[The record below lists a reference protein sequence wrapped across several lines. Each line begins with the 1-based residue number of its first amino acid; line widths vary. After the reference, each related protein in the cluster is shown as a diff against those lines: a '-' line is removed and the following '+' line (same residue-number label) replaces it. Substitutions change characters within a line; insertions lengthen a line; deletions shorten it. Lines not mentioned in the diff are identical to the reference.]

1 MIRFPVTTLLAETS
15 EYDLLVFHLSS
26 DDHYLTIQRRADLK
40 PSRFG
45 DIRFE
50 CDGQMWSGY
59 DVIRH
64 IDASPDRLRIALD
77 PEKATKFEGRCQ
89 YDVALDIAAEDKPAA
104 LRFLRRL
111 FTGTELLKE
120 EASHV

>member
-1 MIRFPVTTLLAETS
+1 MIRFAVTTLLAETS

-40 PSRFG
+40 PGRFG

-59 DVIRH
+59 DVIRRLYY
-64 IDASPDRLRIALD
+64 SPALLRIALD
-77 PEKATKFEGRCQ
+77 PARATKFDGR
-89 YDVALDIAAEDKPAA
+89 YDYEIEFGIDADDKPAA
-104 LRFLRRL
+104 QRFLKKL
-111 FTGTELLKE
+111 FAGTALLE
-120 EASHV
+120 EQQ

>member
-1 MIRFPVTTLLAETS
+1 MIRFAVTTLLAETS

-50 CDGQMWSGY
+50 CDGQSWSGY

-64 IDASPDRLRIALD
+64 LHYNPTLLRIVLD
-77 PEKATKFEGRCQ
+77 PTRATKFEGRHE
-89 YDVALDIAAEDKPAA
+89 YEIEFGIDPADKPAA
-104 LRFLRRL
+104 LRFLRKL
-111 FTGTELLKE
+111 FAGTTVFE
-120 EASHV
+120 ERP

>member
-1 MIRFPVTTLLAETS
+1 MIRFAVTTLLAETS

-40 PSRFG
+40 PGRFG

-59 DVIRH
+59 DVIRSLH
-64 IDASPDRLRIALD
+64 YSPTLLRIALV
-77 PEKATKFEGRCQ
+77 PARATKFDGRHD
-89 YDVALDIAAEDKPAA
+89 YEIEFGIDAADKPAA
-104 LRFLRRL
+104 LRFLKKL
-111 FTGTELLKE
+111 FAGTALL
-120 EASHV
+120 EAPTE